1 MTLREQ
7 LTQKTQISKTLAQM
21 LTNLWD
27 DDDFIIGVLG
37 VLKSDEQK
45 QKMIDILE
53 DGEDDTDQITLLT
66 LDIADGEI

>member
-7 LTQKTQISKTLAQM
+7 LTQKTQISKNLAQM

-45 QKMIDILE
+45 QKMIDIIE